1 MYNVV
6 SSCCLIMFGKRIV
19 CLFLISCVVVIV
31 SAQSIS
37 EIKRNKDYIWGEGK
51 GVTLTQADNE
61 ALNDLITQI
70 SVTVE
75 SRYSK
80 IDENVVAG
88 GNVDTQSSF
97 RAVLQTYSNAT
108 LQNTERFVISNEP
121 DAHVFR
127 FVKKADVDRIF
138 ASRKAKVNDMV
149 SFALRAQRECKI
161 DEALRNFYWAYCLL
175 QSLPSSHEVTYDNN
189 GESCLLI
196 TWIPEQI
203 RKIFSLIKISKQP
216 SPEGQ
221 EDMLV
226 LNISYDGRPVCSF
239 DYTYFDGM
247 DWSNIYSAKDGLG
260 VIELLPGMAADN
272 LQIRCEYEFAGEAHT
287 DKEIES
293 VVKVMKGTAFRDAY
307 IWVRS
312 VPSMETSVA
321 LTENMTVESKFATG
335 AVSEVETSG
344 VTVIEGDAAGP
355 YEKKINRI
363 LEAVRN
369 KEYDAVRDLFTVQG
383 WNMFEK
389 LLAYGSARLIDT
401 PRLCFIEADEKVI
414 CRSVPMSFSFRN
426 NNRKFVEDVVF
437 TFDEK
442 KKIESLAFGLG
453 REAMEDILYHSV
465 WEEKS
470 RIFLMSFLENYKTAY
485 ALKRLDYIRDIFDD
499 NAVIITGAV
508 TQRITGDVEMN
519 RYKNNRYVRYN
530 RQTKDQYLR
539 NLDRCFRSNE
549 FINIRFGNNDVVKA
563 GAGGELYGIQIKQD
577 YYSTNYG
584 DQGYLFLMV
593 DLNDPEKPVIKVRTW
608 QPEKDPDFGLYD
620 IGMF

>member
-1 MYNVV
+1 MVV
-6 SSCCLIMFGKRIV
+6 A
-19 CLFLISCVVVIV
+19 

-37 EIKRNKDYIWGEGK
+37 EIKRDKDYIWGEGK

-80 IDENVVAG
+80 IDENVIAG

-127 FVKKADVDRIF
+127 FVKKVDIDRIF

-216 SPEGQ
+216 SSENCVDG
-221 EDMLV
+221 MLV
-226 LNISYDGRPVCSF
+226 LNISYDGKPVSSF

-312 VPSMETSVA
+312 VPSKETSVA
-321 LTENMTVESKFATG
+321 SVGNMTVEPELNANST
-335 AVSEVETSG
+335 SDVETSG
-344 VTVIEGDAAGP
+344 VTFIEGDDAEP
-355 YEKKINRI
+355 YEEKMNRI
-363 LEAVRN
+363 LL
-369 KEYDAVRDLFTVQG
+369 AVRDKNYDNVRNLFTDQG
-383 WNMFEK
+383 WVMFEK
-389 LLAYGSARLIDT
+389 LLAYGQARLINT
-401 PRLCFIEADEKVI
+401 PRLCFFA
-414 CRSVPMSFSFRN
+414 
-426 NNRKFVEDVVF
+426 
-437 TFDEK
+437 
-442 KKIESLAFGLG
+442 
-453 REAMEDILYHSV
+453 
-465 WEEKS
+465 
-470 RIFLMSFLENYKTAY
+470 
-485 ALKRLDYIRDIFDD
+485 
-499 NAVIITGAV
+499 
-508 TQRITGDVEMN
+508 
-519 RYKNNRYVRYN
+519 
-530 RQTKDQYLR
+530 
-539 NLDRCFRSNE
+539 
-549 FINIRFGNNDVVKA
+549 A
-563 GAGGELYGIQIKQD
+563 GY
-577 YYSTNYG
+577 
-584 DQGYLFLMV
+584 
-593 DLNDPEKPVIKVRTW
+593 
-608 QPEKDPDFGLYD
+608 
-620 IGMF
+620 

>member
-1 MYNVV
+1 MV
-6 SSCCLIMFGKRIV
+6 GKRIV
-19 CLFLISCVVVIV
+19 CLFIISCVFVIA

-37 EIKRNKDYIWGEGK
+37 EIKKDKNYIWGEGK

-138 ASRKAKVNDMV
+138 ASRKAKVGDMV

-226 LNISYDGRPVCSF
+226 LNISYDGNPVSSF

-272 LQIRCEYEFAGEAHT
+272 L
-287 DKEIES
+287 
-293 VVKVMKGTAFRDAY
+293 
-307 IWVRS
+307 
-312 VPSMETSVA
+312 
-321 LTENMTVESKFATG
+321 
-335 AVSEVETSG
+335 
-344 VTVIEGDAAGP
+344 
-355 YEKKINRI
+355 
-363 LEAVRN
+363 
-369 KEYDAVRDLFTVQG
+369 
-383 WNMFEK
+383 
-389 LLAYGSARLIDT
+389 
-401 PRLCFIEADEKVI
+401 
-414 CRSVPMSFSFRN
+414 
-426 NNRKFVEDVVF
+426 
-437 TFDEK
+437 
-442 KKIESLAFGLG
+442 
-453 REAMEDILYHSV
+453 
-465 WEEKS
+465 
-470 RIFLMSFLENYKTAY
+470 
-485 ALKRLDYIRDIFDD
+485 
-499 NAVIITGAV
+499 
-508 TQRITGDVEMN
+508 
-519 RYKNNRYVRYN
+519 
-530 RQTKDQYLR
+530 
-539 NLDRCFRSNE
+539 
-549 FINIRFGNNDVVKA
+549 
-563 GAGGELYGIQIKQD
+563 
-577 YYSTNYG
+577 
-584 DQGYLFLMV
+584 
-593 DLNDPEKPVIKVRTW
+593 
-608 QPEKDPDFGLYD
+608 
-620 IGMF
+620 